1 MRAFLLL
8 SAFSLDLSAEVVGLD
23 LFFLPPP
30 AILYLYF
37 CFVLNHFTAS
47 QLVLFYVQNYVVL
60 CSNVLCS
67 ELFHQELG
75 ALVRLK
81 DTDAG
86 LGFSLEL
93 FIHLTI

>member
-23 LFFLPPP
+23 LFLLPPP
-30 AILYLYF
+30 AILYFYF
-37 CFVLNHFTAS
+37 CFGLNHFTAS
-47 QLVLFYVQNYVVL
+47 QLVWFY
-60 CSNVLCS
+60 VLCS
-67 ELFHQELG
+67 EVYLLCSELCHQEFG

-93 FIHLTI
+93 FIQLTI